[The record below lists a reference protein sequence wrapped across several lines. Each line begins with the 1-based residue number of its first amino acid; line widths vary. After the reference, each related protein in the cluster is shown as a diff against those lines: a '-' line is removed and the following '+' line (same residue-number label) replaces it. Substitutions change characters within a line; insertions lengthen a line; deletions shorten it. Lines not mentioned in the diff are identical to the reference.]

1 MRLGDILI
9 QKGIITEEQLNIALS
24 VQKITGQVLG
34 KCLVSLGFV
43 TPSELAEVLA
53 FQQGIEYIN
62 VRNFPIET
70 QLLNK
75 FPKDIAFTAKF
86 LPLTEE
92 DGYIRVALT
101 DPGNIVAIDV
111 AKSATG
117 KKIKPYLTDEE
128 GFLDAIEKAYY
139 FLENPTE
146 KIISEVSNIVINTG
160 VIPPD
165 RLPQVVEAILA
176 EAIRRNATDIHLLIN
191 SGVLSVF
198 YRVDGIL
205 QYAFSLPKQ
214 LHSGIISRIKILS
227 RLDIAEQR
235 LPQDGSFVFDFL
247 GRKYEIRVS
256 TIPTIEGE
264 SMVLRI
270 LFGGSEELYNL
281 LKLGF
286 DLELIHTLKSLVKKP
301 NGIMLVVGPTG
312 SGKSTTLYA
321 LLREVDRLKRS
332 VITIEDPVEYRISF
346 TKQSEVNEKIGY
358 NFSLAGRNFMRHDPD
373 IILLGEIRDEE
384 TSRIAIRASITG
396 HLVLSTLHTNDAVS
410 AIPRLFDLGADK
422 FLLSSSLLAVLS
434 QRLIRKICSFCK
446 TEREPTEEEK
456 KVFTS
461 YGLNINKIY
470 YGKGC
475 KMCRNTGYLGRTAIG
490 ELMIINEEIREM
502 IYSGAS
508 FVAMVQAA
516 KKSGMIPLKID
527 GFKKVA
533 QGVSTLQEV
542 ERVLG

>member
-1 MRLGDILI
+1 
-9 QKGIITEEQLNIALS
+9 
-24 VQKITGQVLG
+24 
-34 KCLVSLGFV
+34 
-43 TPSELAEVLA
+43 
-53 FQQGIEYIN
+53 
-62 VRNFPIET
+62 
-70 QLLNK
+70 
-75 FPKDIAFTAKF
+75 
-86 LPLTEE
+86 
-92 DGYIRVALT
+92 
-101 DPGNIVAIDV
+101 
-111 AKSATG
+111 
-117 KKIKPYLTDEE
+117 
-128 GFLDAIEKAYY
+128 
-139 FLENPTE
+139 
-146 KIISEVSNIVINTG
+146 
-160 VIPPD
+160 
-165 RLPQVVEAILA
+165 
-176 EAIRRNATDIHLLIN
+176 
-191 SGVLSVF
+191 
-198 YRVDGIL
+198 
-205 QYAFSLPKQ
+205 
-214 LHSGIISRIKILS
+214 
-227 RLDIAEQR
+227 
-235 LPQDGSFVFDFL
+235 
-247 GRKYEIRVS
+247 
-256 TIPTIEGE
+256 
-264 SMVLRI
+264 
-270 LFGGSEELYNL
+270 
-281 LKLGF
+281 
-286 DLELIHTLKSLVKKP
+286 KP